1 MESGIVCKT
10 ARGKLPKILRG
21 KHVMKKEKML
31 ELGRTTTTSPSTSE
45 EGILAAVALLAYG

>member
-1 MESGIVCKT
+1 
-10 ARGKLPKILRG
+10 
-21 KHVMKKEKML
+21 MKKEKLL